1 MPSGPRTAHTIACS
15 FSRWIFWAAAAR
27 SSAVTT
33 RAASLMRSN
42 SPQSTIVLAPDGSSR
57 RILITRTRHR
67 NENASRH
74 LVRLFLLK
82 IKVHGYHTIF
92 ERSVHTAVPILRPSP
107 GAPFLWF
114 GSVVDLLQT
123 FPSHTSVTAPK
134 LVDRRQKVRT
144 HIKWWKSYR
153 SWTPPLCWG
162 YGWSPANI
170 RLLFPKWV
178 IMPIL
183 MVLCIQSAWARI
195 IGVKKLGAGTR
206 PFGRGGGRGCGCATK
221 EAQFLATRT
230 CFSFTE
236 GRKFISLPWFCISVS
251 KILLLQLLAIARQEL
266 EEVTT
271 RRDMNFARFKRQ
283 LKTFLLGS

>member
-1 MPSGPRTAHTIACS
+1 MTKYFGFQYSVAYCSHLSLVKQFTSDKWRNTMPSGPRTAHTIACS

-82 IKVHGYHTIF
+82 IKVHGYHAIF
-92 ERSVHTAVPILRPSP
+92 ERSVNTAVPILRPSP

-123 FPSHTSVTAPK
+123 FPGH
-134 LVDRRQKVRT
+134 RT
-144 HIKWWKSYR
+144 KI
-153 SWTPPLCWG
+153 G
-162 YGWSPANI
+162 G
-170 RLLFPKWV
+170 
-178 IMPIL
+178 
-183 MVLCIQSAWARI
+183 SA
-195 IGVKKLGAGTR
+195 
-206 PFGRGGGRGCGCATK
+206 
-221 EAQFLATRT
+221 
-230 CFSFTE
+230 
-236 GRKFISLPWFCISVS
+236 S
-251 KILLLQLLAIARQEL
+251 KGKNAY
-266 EEVTT
+266 
-271 RRDMNFARFKRQ
+271 
-283 LKTFLLGS
+283 